1 MSPIYATGACGI
13 DLPLLRLASQNGCL
27 RLRCERAFLCL
38 VQDATSHIITR
49 SRPWTSACEDE
60 ADDDFLASEA
70 SHGLLE
76 QSAAV
81 FRGGKAQGDALMAHS
96 SCHVIGDLHG
106 NAKHALDFPQLRS
119 FAAVP
124 VRSASG
130 HLLAIYGVFDNK
142 PRHDFSDADTLS
154 VLFDIASA
162 MADHVDFQFTRFPC
176 PRSSSQSTYAS
187 RCPALSDHE
196 PGYDSSSTS
205 SRSSDSA
212 SLPHSP
218 FDHVSS
224 NPSLPTSTSDSMAHD
239 NAADYFSHHKTSPPD
254 ATPRPDPLSL
264 DIASTR
270 AIELRLVS
278 SISHELRS
286 PLHGALAAIEFLQDT
301 PLDDNQSDLAYMV
314 QACATTLLDT
324 LNHLLDYSTVRAT
337 ARRKSFDQSAYVDA
351 DLFGSITEQYLC
363 RLVQDTVEG
372 VYFGHISQ
380 QVAYSKNRHA
390 PGHAFTGVDNPSD
403 PILLMDDYL
412 GVETSAV
419 SGLVDSVAV
428 YLDMD
433 NCGEWYTRL
442 CTGAWTRLVM
452 NLFGNALKY
461 TRKGHVE
468 VTLRMLKSDDDDEI
482 NDAHLMVKDTGI
494 GMSDSFL
501 NNRIYRPFVQED
513 SLAPGA
519 GLGLSIVKSIVDEL
533 GGTIS
538 VQSDLGV
545 GTRFDVHIPLS
556 KPNSLD
562 NKKNLSGGEILDSEA
577 LLKGRTL
584 CLLSPC
590 VAGSD
595 TRVRPPSLMHTYVR
609 SIAEKWFDMKTIEA
623 SMTSEVDA
631 DIFIAEALHVVEE
644 AAMNP
649 TFMASIDKPQ
659 IILVGPLPTAGAQ
672 KHANNQI
679 LGYPIDPKNVC
690 RALLAA
696 INHPCEVDYPSPP
709 LLTPETTIK
718 LTRGVP
724 FGSEHSAR
732 DQLPRQAPAQQDH
745 ALAQADDGAE
755 HLLLVDDNAI
765 NLKLISALAKKLGVS
780 ADTAVDGKDALE
792 AYVAALKTNKP
803 FTTVFMD
810 VSMPIMD
817 GFEST
822 RAIRSHEAETNVAKP
837 ARIIALTGLG
847 SAAHR
852 QEAVSSGM
860 DEFRTKPVA
869 MKTLKGLLGV

>member
-1 MSPIYATGACGI
+1 MRPICATGACGI
-13 DLPLLRLASQNGCL
+13 DTDVGDLPLLRLASQNGCL
-27 RLRCERAFLCL
+27 RLN
-38 VQDATSHIITR
+38 
-49 SRPWTSACEDE
+49 RPWTSACENE

-81 FRGGKAQGDALMAHS
+81 FRDGKAQDDGLMALS
-96 SCHVIGDLHG
+96 SCHIIGDLHG
-106 NAKHALDFPQLRS
+106 TAQHALDFPQLQS
-119 FAAVP
+119 YAAVP
-124 VRSASG
+124 IRSASG

-142 PRHDFSDADTLS
+142 PRHDFSDTDTLA
-154 VLFDIASA
+154 VLVDIASA
-162 MADHVDFQFTRFPC
+162 MADHVDSHFTRFSC
-176 PRSSSQSTYAS
+176 PRSCSQSTCAS
-187 RCPALSDHE
+187 GCPELADHG

-205 SRSSDSA
+205 SHSSDSA
-212 SLPHSP
+212 SLPQSP

-224 NPSLPTSTSDSMAHD
+224 FPSVPTSISDSMAHD
-239 NAADYFSHHKTSPPD
+239 NAADYFGHHKTSPPD

-264 DIASTR
+264 DMANTR
-270 AIELRLVS
+270 AIESRLVS

-301 PLDDNQSDLAYMV
+301 HLDDNQSDLAYMV

-324 LNHLLDYSTVRAT
+324 LNHLLDYSTVSAT
-337 ARRKSFDQSAYVDA
+337 ARTKSCDEPA
-351 DLFGSITEQYLC
+351 DLFGPITEQYLC

-372 VYFGHISQ
+372 VYFGYTSQ
-380 QVAYSKNRHA
+380 QAAYGKNRST

-403 PILLMDDYL
+403 PSLLTDDYI
-412 GVETSAV
+412 GVENSTV
-419 SGLVDSVAV
+419 GGLVHSVAV

-433 NCGEWYTRL
+433 SCGEWYTRL

-468 VTLRMLKSDDDDEI
+468 VTLKMLISEDDYETRT
-482 NDAHLMVKDTGI
+482 AHLMVKDTGL
-494 GMSDSFL
+494 GMSDDFL
-501 NNRIYRPFVQED
+501 NNRLYRPFVQED

-519 GLGLSIVKSIVDEL
+519 GLGLSIVKSIVDVL

-538 VQSDLGV
+538 VLSELGV
-545 GTRFDVHIPLS
+545 GTCFDVHIPL
-556 KPNSLD
+556 PVPDSLS

-590 VAGSD
+590 VKDSD
-595 TRVRPPSLMHTYVR
+595 TRERQPSTMHTYVR
-609 SIAEKWFDMKTIEA
+609 SIAEKWFDMKIIEA
-623 SMTSEVDA
+623 SMTSDVDA
-631 DIFIAEALHVVEE
+631 DIFVTEASHVVEE
-644 AAMNP
+644 AAMDL
-649 TFMASIDKPQ
+649 TLVASIDKPRT
-659 IILVGPLPTAGAQ
+659 ILVGPLPTAGAQ
-672 KHANNQI
+672 KHANNQRI
-679 LGYPIDPKNVC
+679 GYPLDPKNVC

-696 INHPCEVDYPSPP
+696 INHPREVDYPSPP
-709 LLTPETTIK
+709 LLTRKTTIK

-724 FGSEHSAR
+724 FESEYAVR

-745 ALAQADDGAE
+745 AQAQADDGAE

-780 ADTAVDGKDALE
+780 ADTAVDGKDAFE
-792 AYVAALKTNKP
+792 TYKAALKTDRP
-803 FTTVFMD
+803 FTTIFMD

-822 RAIRSHEAETNVAKP
+822 RAIRAHEAKTNVANP
-837 ARIIALTGLG
+837 VRIIALTGLG

-852 QEAVSSGM
+852 MEASTSGM
-860 DEFRTKPVA
+860 NDFRTKPVA
-869 MKTLKGLLGV
+869 MKTLKELLSV